1 MKRFSIFLAAAL
13 LTCSITAAA
22 AKPTPTPTQ
31 TPTPTATGTAEPTK
45 PPIPTAAPEK
55 IVKSE
60 FQRDAYTIYGSMVL
74 DNDSVKTNRHILNF
88 DIPADK
94 LVVLSFLTHEQE
106 GTTYSTLNSAYSVLD
121 LDLVETTTGSPCA
134 AWAGGYS
141 QPSRMRYFKTT
152 AAQNGRFS
160 VSVGVQ
166 KQDAVQQIDPF
177 RWDYVVSVKILDA
190 ATFEPLDAQG
200 TVSGDRN
207 FFLSSGPETI
217 PDSALY
223 TYDTRQYLCRAPVN
237 GNANVYW
244 SHMNATGRDLY
255 FGVLLQNKES
265 EPLEITVHSDNH
277 QTVRSADDAYGQMYL
292 DIFAKKNDLTA
303 GWAGGAGKRETPL
316 VLQPW
321 ESAWLTNYVISPA
334 LTGETTG
341 IISLSVNGGSYTGRN
356 LICTTYAYAAA
367 EYTDYIPINTADWE
381 LEAQPNGT
389 SMRGSGNGA
398 ILNLTGSAK
407 QLPFETVLT
416 GENMINDGEKIDL
429 TRLEN
434 NQYFASDNKTN
445 LHRIACDADGNL
457 PALTTEEQLYYD
469 TYNCNFGTIYKIDT
483 KMLQASYHLQDGKKV
498 VGRIKFSARTTPAI
512 AEQRAV
518 GTNAAGINMAVWR
531 TKDGQLDFTNAATIS
546 LSRNKGIDPA
556 ADNEHFYPQQNL
568 QNAILSRGEEGV
580 YWEFDQNVPFY
591 DDADYSYYFVA
602 SGMSNLPFE
611 LSFTYE
617 DIDYDPQPMAVYIDD
632 KSVAFPDVRPQLI
645 GDYTMVPLRGVFEN
659 LGASLDYNDGVV
671 SVFLPNRIM
680 TISIGDTHL
689 MSYDTANKQI
699 AEHWINTPP
708 ILRDDRTLVPLRAFS
723 ELMGLRVVWAHNVQ
737 QIFMYHD
744 E

>member
-1 MKRFSIFLAAAL
+1 MKRFSILLAAML

-22 AKPTPTPTQ
+22 AKSTPTPKQ
-31 TPTPTATGTAEPTK
+31 TPTPTATQTAEPTK

-55 IVKSE
+55 IVQSDL
-60 FQRDAYTIYGSMVL
+60 QRDTYTIYGSMVVN
-74 DNDSVKTNRHILNF
+74 NDSVKTNRHMLHF

-106 GTTYSTLNSAYSVLD
+106 DNRYSEPNNAYSILD
-121 LDLVETTTGSPCA
+121 LDLVETATNSPCTV
-134 AWAGGYS
+134 WAGGYS
-141 QPSRMRYFKTT
+141 IPSRMRYFKTT
-152 AAQNGRFS
+152 EAQNGRFS
-160 VSVGVQ
+160 VCVGVQ
-166 KQDAVQQIDPF
+166 KKDTQQQVNPF

-190 ATFEPLDAQG
+190 VTFEPLDAQG
-200 TVSGDRN
+200 TVSGDRS
-207 FFLSSGPETI
+207 FFLSSGPEAI

-223 TYDTRQYLCRAPVN
+223 TYDTRQYLCRAPIN

-244 SHMNATGRDLY
+244 SHMNATEHDMY

-277 QTVRSADDAYGQMYL
+277 QTVRSADDVYGQMYL
-292 DIFAKKNDLTA
+292 DIFAKKDDLTA
-303 GWAGGAGKRETPL
+303 GLAGGAGKRETPL
-316 VLQPW
+316 VLQPQ
-321 ESAWLTNYVISPA
+321 ESAWLTNYIISPDYA
-334 LTGETTG
+334 GETTG
-341 IISLSVNGGSYTGRN
+341 IISLSVNDGSYTGRN

-381 LEAQPNGT
+381 MEAQPNGT

-398 ILNLTGSAK
+398 ILNLTGNAK

-445 LHRIACDADGNL
+445 LHRIACDANGNL
-457 PALTTEEQLYYD
+457 PALTAEDKLYYD

-483 KMLQASYHLQDGKKV
+483 KMLQTSYHLQDGKKV

-531 TKDGQLDFTNAATIS
+531 TKNGQLDFTNAATIS
-546 LSRNKGIDPA
+546 LAKSKGIDPE
-556 ADNEHFYPQQNL
+556 ADNEHFYPQQNI
-568 QNAILSRGEEGV
+568 QNAILSRSEEGV

-632 KSVAFPDVRPQLI
+632 KSVTFPDVRPQLI

-680 TISIGDTHL
+680 TINIGNTHL

-699 AEHWINTPP
+699 AEYWINTPP
-708 ILRDDRTLVPLRAFS
+708 ILQDDRTLVPLRAFS
-723 ELMGLRVVWAHNVQ
+723 ELMGLRVVWAHNVG
-737 QIFMYHD
+737 QIFMYHED
-744 E
+744 